1 MYAVVRRYRFD
12 PKNSEEINRRIK
24 EVFVHLVRQ
33 SPGFVN
39 YFWLDTGEGEGAS
52 LTVFRFGHGPGRRSQ
67 LASLLVL
74 WNSIWQRCWEIP
86 KSSKARSKRTQI
98 VVGSQSRTERNETTS
113 FRCTFDSPVRR
124 P

>member
-1 MYAVVRRYRFD
+1 MYAVMRRYRFD

-52 LTVFRFGHGPGRRSQ
+52 LTVFRHKAGAEESTRMAASFVEQHLATLLGNPEIVQGEIQAHADRS
-67 LASLLVL
+67 
-74 WNSIWQRCWEIP
+74 W
-86 KSSKARSKRTQI
+86 
-98 VVGSQSRTERNETTS
+98 
-113 FRCTFDSPVRR
+113 
-124 P
+124 